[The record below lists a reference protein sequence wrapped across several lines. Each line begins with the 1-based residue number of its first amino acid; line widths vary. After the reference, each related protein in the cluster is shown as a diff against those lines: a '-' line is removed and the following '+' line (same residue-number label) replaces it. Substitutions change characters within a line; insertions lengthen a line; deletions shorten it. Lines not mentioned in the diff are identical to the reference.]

1 VDRQIVKAGRS
12 LVSKDNVSRGAH
24 VIRKATLEDLNA
36 ILELAAGIFF
46 QQSGEWYANRSWH
59 RFVPER
65 FDPSEFFVADSGGS
79 IVGVAAFRS
88 FTLRMP
94 GNDVPWVG
102 VGSVCTAPECRGQ
115 GIMSGMLR
123 AGIQDTD
130 ERGIPVSILWGDRAR
145 YGRFGWEEAGRQI
158 ELGVSRR
165 HFGDPEWSD
174 VELGELVG
182 LGKDTKWP
190 PDLGD
195 RLGRIQQRYAG
206 RLFRAVDE
214 HLGLITS
221 PRYRTVWVTQGDH
234 EAYAVVEAGEKPRRL
249 LEVCG
254 DPDLLAGLLGH
265 LMKGSS
271 EGLSLIT
278 STEPSPAE
286 QMMIDNADYV
296 KISATG
302 KARIHD
308 LAALLTCYE
317 PWWAKQRRF
326 GSGSVVLAMQDESG
340 AELQTVALRW
350 TPQQV
355 TVQRLKPGERPE
367 DAGVIAADRRGLTRL
382 LFGPLPPKPALA
394 HVSEVWRVA
403 EIFPVPLYV
412 PPLERV

>member
-1 VDRQIVKAGRS
+1 
-12 LVSKDNVSRGAH
+12 VSKADLSKGSSEKSY

-36 ILELAAGIFF
+36 ILDLAAGIFF
-46 QQSGEWYANRSWH
+46 QQSGEWYANRSWY
-59 RFVPER
+59 RFVPGK
-65 FDPSEFFVADSGGS
+65 FDPGEFFVGDADGK
-79 IVGVAAFRS
+79 IVGLAAFRS

-94 GNDVPWVG
+94 GNEVPWVG
-102 VGSVCTAPECRGQ
+102 VGSVCTAPECRGR

-145 YGRFGWEEAGRQI
+145 YGHFGWEDAGRQI

-165 HFGDPEWSD
+165 HFHDPQWKDGD

-182 LGKDTKWP
+182 EGKDTKWP
-190 PDLGD
+190 PDFGE

-206 RLFRAVDE
+206 RLFRPMDE
-214 HLGLITS
+214 QIGLITS
-221 PRYRTVWVTQGDH
+221 PRYRTVWVSRGDH
-234 EAYAVVEAGEKPRRL
+234 EAYLVIEAGEKPKRL

-254 DPDLLAGLLGH
+254 DPELLAELLGY
-265 LMKGSS
+265 LMRGSS
-271 EGLSLIT
+271 EGLSLIA
-278 STEPSPAE
+278 SPEPSPAE

-296 KISATG
+296 KIGATG

-308 LAALLTCYE
+308 LAAVLACYE

-326 GSGSVVLAMQDESG
+326 GSGSVVLAMQDETG
-340 AELQTVALRW
+340 VELQTAAIGW

-355 TVQRLKPGERPE
+355 KVRRLKPGERPE
-367 DAGVIAADRRGLTRL
+367 NAYVIAADRRGLTRL
-382 LFGPLPPKPALA
+382 IFGPLPPGLALS
-394 HVSEVWRVA
+394 HVPEMWRVA
-403 EIFPVPLYV
+403 EVFPVPLYV